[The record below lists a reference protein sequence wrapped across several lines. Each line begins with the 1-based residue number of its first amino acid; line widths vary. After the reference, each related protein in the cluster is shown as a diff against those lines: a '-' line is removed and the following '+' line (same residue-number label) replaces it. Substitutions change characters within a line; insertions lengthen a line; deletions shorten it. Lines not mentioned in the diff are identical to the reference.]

1 MNTFKLV
8 ARTEDSL
15 AYLTITFDDEG
26 IIKQEVIHTSYT
38 IKDIP
43 NIVTDLFTLSLWEKS
58 DKTYAKFRELFL
70 NQYKGMYL
78 KPVRISKNENGA
90 LEGSG
95 YYIHTN
101 AAGVLVN
108 YKKGK
113 FKEFSNLYLALDW
126 ICDVHYPA
134 QQKKLI
140 DEVIL

>member
-8 ARTEDSL
+8 AIAEGGMVH
-15 AYLTITFDDEG
+15 LTVTFDDEG
-26 IIKQEVIHTSYT
+26 VIKQETHYVSEEFKEY
-38 IKDIP
+38 P
-43 NIVTDLFTLSLWEKS
+43 NIVTDLYALSLWAKS

-78 KPVRISKNENGA
+78 KPVRISKNDNGA

-101 AAGVLVN
+101 SAGVLVN
-108 YKKGK
+108 YKRGK
-113 FKEFSNLYLALDW
+113 FKEFTDLYLALDW
-126 ICDVHYPA
+126 ICDIHYPA